1 MQQVH
6 SFERSPA
13 MDQNNQIWKCFF
25 KVHSNCVLLSPP
37 PLPPPPPPQGQTLS
51 LENAEFSAGDIGDF
65 GTGRNL
71 RPTKTPQAEISGRK
85 LLRPK
90 PLESVPQFFFAPP
103 SPPPL
108 QIKFG
113 WAFTVNCSGINPNLW
128 LEPFTYAYTYRYSN
142 VAYILNL

>member
-13 MDQNNQIWKCFF
+13 MDQNNQICFF
-25 KVHSNCVLLSPP
+25 FKFHSNFVLLSPP
-37 PLPPPPPPQGQTLS
+37 PPPPPPQGPTLS
-51 LENAEFSAGDIGDF
+51 LENAEFSAGDF

-71 RPTKTPQAEISGRK
+71 RPMKTPQAEISGRK

-90 PLESVPQFFFAPP
+90 PLESVPQFFCP
-103 SPPPL
+103 SLSPSSSSN
-108 QIKFG
+108 KAG
-113 WAFTVNCSGINPNLW
+113 WAFTVNCSGINPNLRI
-128 LEPFTYAYTYRYSN
+128 EPFTYAYTYRYSN